1 MILNSDSPLDLRLTI
16 TSGQLFRWSE
26 DEGLFKIVQDGT
38 VLYARQS
45 GPCEIDI
52 ELAGKEMGRSELTD
66 LFGLKRRREAILG
79 NLESDRLLGEFV
91 PAYRGLT
98 IMRQNP
104 YECLISFMASAMSNI
119 PRIMRNLRDLRTEA
133 GSPITGTGERSFPS
147 PPEKIV
153 ELGELGLRR
162 IGLGYR
168 ARFISATCALLA
180 KEGIQLHDWS
190 DKGTSELTDA
200 LIGFPGV
207 GRKIAECVALFSF
220 GRWDA
225 FPVDVWV
232 KRALSTLNPE
242 LSGLSADDLC
252 EWGKERWGSSA
263 GLAQQI
269 LFCAARDGR
278 ISR

>member
-1 MILNSDSPLDLRLTI
+1 MILKSDSPLDLRLTI
-16 TSGQLFRWSE
+16 TSGQLFHWSE
-26 DEGLFKIVQDGT
+26 DKGLFKIVQDGT
-38 VLYARQS
+38 VLYARQTE
-45 GPCEIDI
+45 PCEIDI
-52 ELAGKEMGRSELTD
+52 EQAGKEMGSSELTD
-66 LFGLKRRREAILG
+66 LFSLKIRRKLV
-79 NLESDRLLGEFV
+79 LEKLEKDRLLGELI

-98 IMRQNP
+98 IMRQHP
-104 YECLISFMASAMSNI
+104 YECLISFMASAMSNLSLIHI
-119 PRIMRNLRDLRTEA
+119 PEQ
-133 GSPITGTGERSFPS
+133 
-147 PPEKIV
+147 IV
-153 ELGELGLRR
+153 ELDERGLRR

-168 ARFISATCALLA
+168 AKFISATCTLLA
-180 KEGIQLHDWS
+180 KECIQLSDWS
-190 DKGTSELTDA
+190 DKDTPELTDG

-232 KRALSTLNPE
+232 KRALSTLNPK
-242 LSGLSADDLC
+242 LRGMSADDLC

>member
-1 MILNSDSPLDLRLTI
+1 MILKSDSPLDLRLTI
-16 TSGQLFRWSE
+16 TSGQLFHWSE
-26 DEGLFKIVQDGT
+26 DKGLFKIVQDGT
-38 VLYARQS
+38 FLYARQS
-45 GPCEIDI
+45 APCEIEI
-52 ELAGKEMGRSELTD
+52 EQAGEEMGSAELTD
-66 LFGLKRRREAILG
+66 LFGLKRRRKGVFEK
-79 NLESDRLLGEFV
+79 LEEDRLLGELIPV
-91 PAYRGLT
+91 YKGLT
-98 IMRQNP
+98 IMRQHP

-119 PRIMRNLRDLRTEA
+119 PRIMRNLRDLRAQA
-133 GSPITGTGERSFPS
+133 GTRITGTEERSFPS
-147 PPEKIV
+147 PEQIV
-153 ELGELGLRR
+153 ELDERGLRR

-168 ARFISATCALLA
+168 AKFISATCTLLA
-180 KEGIQLHDWS
+180 KECIQLSDWS
-190 DKGTSELTDA
+190 DKDTPELTDG

-232 KRALSTLNPE
+232 KRALSTLNPK
-242 LSGLSADDLC
+242 LRGMSADDLC